1 MRRKSKVYVS
11 YHIEI
16 ISLCRNK
23 DNDTK
28 LSFYYYNGV
37 NILSIENLEK
47 TLKDEPLFENVTLG
61 LESGEKVGIVGKNGC
76 GKSTFLKTIS
86 GEITPDEGKIS
97 LRSGTNMVMLEQNV
111 TYPEGCTVMDYLY
124 LSKDK
129 NIETLKEYHK
139 ALGNGDERAYTALG
153 EKIEKEN
160 LWDIERSFLASITDM
175 GEDFSPESRMDSL
188 SGGEQKKV
196 AIARAFALRPGL
208 LLLDE
213 PTNHLDIKS
222 VEYIESWIKATSI
235 SVIIVT
241 HDRHILNECC
251 STIWELDRKHFYRHP
266 GSFSAYLERKEE
278 RIVMNEKE
286 QQRLQTIL
294 RRELKWLMRGPQART
309 GKDKNRKDRIEE
321 MQSSLEKVRD
331 DKMTEFSSLERRLGK
346 KILDL
351 TNIRKSY
358 DDRTLFSDFTFSFT
372 KGMKI
377 GLVGDNGSGKST
389 LLDIMDGRTLPDS
402 GSVDKGVNTVFGYYD
417 QLGRN
422 LESKKT
428 VLDYALDYGERVRY
442 SKGEDVTTARFL
454 EIFGFPSSM
463 HRTPIELLSGGERR
477 RLYLITR
484 LISNPNFLLL
494 DEPTNDIDIETMENL
509 EEYISSFPGC
519 AVISSHDRTFLD
531 CTVDMLFVI
540 ENEKVTLFPGNYT
553 QWKEEKER
561 IEAEKKSAEIVKE
574 KEKTERHNR
583 EKKGLSYKEEREKEQ
598 LEKEI
603 EEIEALIGKLE
614 ESFVTAEKTELGTL
628 QERTKLYEDKKILLD
643 EKTERWLE
651 LEEKTSN

>member
-1 MRRKSKVYVS
+1 M
-11 YHIEI
+11 
-16 ISLCRNK
+16 
-23 DNDTK
+23 
-28 LSFYYYNGV
+28 

-76 GKSTFLKTIS
+76 GKSTFLKTLS

-97 LRSGTNMVMLEQNV
+97 LRSGTNIVMLEQNV
-111 TYPEGCTVMDYLY
+111 IYPEGCTVMDYLY

-129 NIETLKEYHK
+129 NIETLKDYHK
-139 ALGNGDERAYTALG
+139 ALEKGDEKAYTALG

-251 STIWELDRKHFYRHP
+251 STIWELDRRHFYRHP
-266 GSFSAYLERKEE
+266 GSYSAYLERKEE

-331 DKMTEFSSLERRLGK
+331 DKMTEFTSLERRLGK

-351 TNIRKSY
+351 TEVSKKY
-358 DDRTLFSDFTFSFT
+358 GDRTLFSDFTFSFT

-377 GLVGDNGSGKST
+377 GLVGNNGSGKST

-402 GSVDKGVNTVFGYYD
+402 GNVDKGVNTVFGYYD

-477 RLYLITR
+477 RLYLIIR

-519 AVISSHDRTFLD
+519 AIISSHDRTFLD

-540 ENEKVTLFPGNYT
+540 ENQKITLFPGNYT

-561 IEAEKKSAEIVKE
+561 IEKEERITETVKE
-574 KEKTERHNR
+574 KERTERHGK
-583 EKKGLSYKEEREKEQ
+583 EKKGLSYKEAREKEM

-628 QERTKLYEDKKILLD
+628 QERTKLYEDKKNLLD

-651 LEEKTSN
+651 LEEKAST

>member
-1 MRRKSKVYVS
+1 M
-11 YHIEI
+11 
-16 ISLCRNK
+16 
-23 DNDTK
+23 
-28 LSFYYYNGV
+28 

-76 GKSTFLKTIS
+76 GKSTFLKTLS

-97 LRSGTNMVMLEQNV
+97 LRSGTNIVMLEQNV
-111 TYPEGCTVMDYLY
+111 IYPEGCTVMDYLY

-129 NIETLKEYHK
+129 NIETLKDYHK
-139 ALGNGDERAYTALG
+139 ALEKGDEKAYTALG

-251 STIWELDRKHFYRHP
+251 STIWELDRRHFYRHP
-266 GSFSAYLERKEE
+266 GSYSAYLERKEE

-331 DKMTEFSSLERRLGK
+331 DKMTEFTSLERRLGK

-351 TNIRKSY
+351 TEVSKKY
-358 DDRTLFSDFTFSFT
+358 GDRTLFSDFTFSFT

-377 GLVGDNGSGKST
+377 GLVGNNGSGKST

-402 GSVDKGVNTVFGYYD
+402 GNVDKGVNTVFGYYD

-519 AVISSHDRTFLD
+519 AMISSHDRTFLD

-540 ENEKVTLFPGNYT
+540 ENQKITLFPGNYT

-561 IEAEKKSAEIVKE
+561 IEKEEKITETVKD
-574 KEKTERHNR
+574 KERTERHGK
-583 EKKGLSYKEEREKEQ
+583 EKKGLSYKEAREKEM

-628 QERTKLYEDKKILLD
+628 QERTKLYEDKKNLLD

-651 LEEKTSN
+651 LEEKAST

>member
-1 MRRKSKVYVS
+1 M
-11 YHIEI
+11 
-16 ISLCRNK
+16 
-23 DNDTK
+23 
-28 LSFYYYNGV
+28 

-76 GKSTFLKTIS
+76 GKSTFLKTLS

-97 LRSGTNMVMLEQNV
+97 LRSGTNIVMLEQNV
-111 TYPEGCTVMDYLY
+111 KYPEGCTVMDYLY

-129 NIETLKEYHK
+129 NIETLKDYHK
-139 ALGNGDERAYTALG
+139 ALEKGDEKAYTALG

-235 SVIIVT
+235 SIIIVT

-251 STIWELDRKHFYRHP
+251 STIWELDRRHFYRHP
-266 GSFSAYLERKEE
+266 GSYSAYLERKEE

-351 TNIRKSY
+351 TNVSKSY

-389 LLDIMDGRTLPDS
+389 LLDIMYGRILPDR
-402 GSVDKGVNTVFGYYD
+402 GTVDKGVNTVFGYYD

-484 LISNPNFLLL
+484 LIANPNFLLL

-583 EKKGLSYKEEREKEQ
+583 EKKGLTYKEEREKEH

-603 EEIEALIGKLE
+603 EEIEALICKLE

-651 LEEKTSN
+651 LEEKASN

>member
-1 MRRKSKVYVS
+1 M
-11 YHIEI
+11 
-16 ISLCRNK
+16 
-23 DNDTK
+23 
-28 LSFYYYNGV
+28 

-86 GEITPDEGKIS
+86 GVITPDEGKIS

-129 NIETLKEYHK
+129 NIETLKEYHI
-139 ALGNGDERAYTALG
+139 ALENGDERVYTALG

-266 GSFSAYLERKEE
+266 GSFSSYLERKEE

-351 TNIRKSY
+351 TNVSKSY

-389 LLDIMDGRTLPDS
+389 LLDIMYGRILPDR
-402 GSVDKGVNTVFGYYD
+402 GTVDKGVNTVFGYYD

-484 LISNPNFLLL
+484 LIANPNFLLL

-583 EKKGLSYKEEREKEQ
+583 EKKGL
-598 LEKEI
+598 
-603 EEIEALIGKLE
+603 
-614 ESFVTAEKTELGTL
+614 T
-628 QERTKLYEDKKILLD
+628 
-643 EKTERWLE
+643 
-651 LEEKTSN
+651 

>member
-1 MRRKSKVYVS
+1 M
-11 YHIEI
+11 
-16 ISLCRNK
+16 
-23 DNDTK
+23 
-28 LSFYYYNGV
+28 

-76 GKSTFLKTIS
+76 GKSTFLKTLS

-97 LRSGTNMVMLEQNV
+97 LRSDTNIVMLEQNV
-111 TYPEGCTVMDYLY
+111 IYPEGCTVMDYLY

-129 NIETLKEYHK
+129 NIETLKDYHK
-139 ALGNGDERAYTALG
+139 ALEKGDEKAYTALG

-251 STIWELDRKHFYRHP
+251 STIWELDRRHFYRHP
-266 GSFSAYLERKEE
+266 GSYSAYLERKEE

-331 DKMTEFSSLERRLGK
+331 DKMTEFTSLERRLGK

-351 TNIRKSY
+351 TEVSKKY
-358 DDRTLFSDFTFSFT
+358 GDRTLFSDFTFSFT

-377 GLVGDNGSGKST
+377 GLVGNNGSGKST

-402 GSVDKGVNTVFGYYD
+402 GNVDKGVNTVFGYYD

-519 AVISSHDRTFLD
+519 AIISSHDRTFLD

-540 ENEKVTLFPGNYT
+540 ENQKITLFPGNYT

-561 IEAEKKSAEIVKE
+561 IEKEEKITETVKE
-574 KEKTERHNR
+574 KERTERHGK
-583 EKKGLSYKEEREKEQ
+583 EKKGLSYKEAREKEM

-628 QERTKLYEDKKILLD
+628 QERTKLYEDKKNLLD

-651 LEEKTSN
+651 LEEKAST

>member
-1 MRRKSKVYVS
+1 M
-11 YHIEI
+11 
-16 ISLCRNK
+16 
-23 DNDTK
+23 
-28 LSFYYYNGV
+28 

-139 ALGNGDERAYTALG
+139 ALGDGDERAYTALG

-603 EEIEALIGKLE
+603 EEIEAIIGKLE

-628 QERTKLYEDKKILLD
+628 QERTKLYEDNKILLD

-651 LEEKTSN
+651 LEEKASN

>member
-1 MRRKSKVYVS
+1 M
-11 YHIEI
+11 
-16 ISLCRNK
+16 
-23 DNDTK
+23 
-28 LSFYYYNGV
+28 

-86 GEITPDEGKIS
+86 GVITPDEGKIS

-129 NIETLKEYHK
+129 NIETLKEYHI
-139 ALGNGDERAYTALG
+139 ALENGDERVYTALG

-309 GKDKNRKDRIEE
+309 GKDKNR
-321 MQSSLEKVRD
+321 
-331 DKMTEFSSLERRLGK
+331 
-346 KILDL
+346 
-351 TNIRKSY
+351 
-358 DDRTLFSDFTFSFT
+358 
-372 KGMKI
+372 
-377 GLVGDNGSGKST
+377 
-389 LLDIMDGRTLPDS
+389 
-402 GSVDKGVNTVFGYYD
+402 
-417 QLGRN
+417 
-422 LESKKT
+422 
-428 VLDYALDYGERVRY
+428 
-442 SKGEDVTTARFL
+442 
-454 EIFGFPSSM
+454 
-463 HRTPIELLSGGERR
+463 
-477 RLYLITR
+477 
-484 LISNPNFLLL
+484 
-494 DEPTNDIDIETMENL
+494 
-509 EEYISSFPGC
+509 
-519 AVISSHDRTFLD
+519 
-531 CTVDMLFVI
+531 
-540 ENEKVTLFPGNYT
+540 
-553 QWKEEKER
+553 
-561 IEAEKKSAEIVKE
+561 
-574 KEKTERHNR
+574 
-583 EKKGLSYKEEREKEQ
+583 
-598 LEKEI
+598 
-603 EEIEALIGKLE
+603 
-614 ESFVTAEKTELGTL
+614 
-628 QERTKLYEDKKILLD
+628 
-643 EKTERWLE
+643 
-651 LEEKTSN
+651 

>member
-1 MRRKSKVYVS
+1 M
-11 YHIEI
+11 
-16 ISLCRNK
+16 
-23 DNDTK
+23 
-28 LSFYYYNGV
+28 

-86 GEITPDEGKIS
+86 GVITPDEGKIS

-129 NIETLKEYHK
+129 NIETLKEYHI
-139 ALGNGDERAYTALG
+139 ALENGDERVYTALG

-266 GSFSAYLERKEE
+266 GSFSSYLERKEE

-309 GKDKNRKDRIEE
+309 GKDKNRK
-321 MQSSLEKVRD
+321 EKR
-331 DKMTEFSSLERRLGK
+331 
-346 KILDL
+346 
-351 TNIRKSY
+351 SY
-358 DDRTLFSDFTFSFT
+358 
-372 KGMKI
+372 
-377 GLVGDNGSGKST
+377 
-389 LLDIMDGRTLPDS
+389 
-402 GSVDKGVNTVFGYYD
+402 
-417 QLGRN
+417 RN
-422 LESKKT
+422 
-428 VLDYALDYGERVRY
+428 
-442 SKGEDVTTARFL
+442 
-454 EIFGFPSSM
+454 
-463 HRTPIELLSGGERR
+463 
-477 RLYLITR
+477 
-484 LISNPNFLLL
+484 
-494 DEPTNDIDIETMENL
+494 
-509 EEYISSFPGC
+509 
-519 AVISSHDRTFLD
+519 
-531 CTVDMLFVI
+531 
-540 ENEKVTLFPGNYT
+540 
-553 QWKEEKER
+553 
-561 IEAEKKSAEIVKE
+561 
-574 KEKTERHNR
+574 
-583 EKKGLSYKEEREKEQ
+583 
-598 LEKEI
+598 
-603 EEIEALIGKLE
+603 
-614 ESFVTAEKTELGTL
+614 
-628 QERTKLYEDKKILLD
+628 
-643 EKTERWLE
+643 
-651 LEEKTSN
+651 

>member
-1 MRRKSKVYVS
+1 M
-11 YHIEI
+11 
-16 ISLCRNK
+16 
-23 DNDTK
+23 
-28 LSFYYYNGV
+28 
-37 NILSIENLEK
+37 SIENLEK
-47 TLKDEPLFENVTLG
+47 TVKDEPLFENVTLG

-76 GKSTFLKTIS
+76 GKSTFLRTIS
-86 GEITPDEGKIS
+86 GTIVPDEGKVS
-97 LRSGTNMVMLEQNV
+97 MRSNTNMVMLDQTV
-111 TYPEGCTVMDYLY
+111 TYPEGCTVREYLY
-124 LSKDK
+124 LSQDK
-129 NIETLKEYHK
+129 NIQTLKKYHE
-139 ALGNGDERAYTALG
+139 ALERGDERSYTELG

-160 LWDIERSFLASITDM
+160 LWDIERSFFASITDM
-175 GEDFSPESRMDSL
+175 GEDFSPETKMCNL

-196 AIARAFALRPGL
+196 AIARAFALRPDL

-266 GSFSAYLERKEE
+266 GSFSSYLERKEE

-351 TNIRKSY
+351 SNVEKSY
-358 DDRTLFSDFTFSFT
+358 DGRTLFSNFTFSFT

-389 LLDIMDGRTLPDS
+389 LLDIMEGRTLPDK
-402 GSVDKGVNTVFGYYD
+402 GTVDKGVNTVFGYYD

-428 VLDYALDYGERVRY
+428 VLDYALGFGERVRY
-442 SKGEDVTTARFL
+442 SKGEDVSTARFL
-454 EIFGFPSSM
+454 EIFGFPQSM

-519 AVISSHDRTFLD
+519 VVISSHDRTFLD
-531 CTVDMLFVI
+531 CTVDMLLVI
-540 ENEKVTLFPGNYT
+540 ENERVTLFPGNYT
-553 QWKEEKER
+553 EWKEEKER
-561 IEAEKKSAEIVKE
+561 EEAEKKNQLIVKE
-574 KEKTERHNR
+574 REKNERHNR
-583 EKKGLSYKEEREKEQ
+583 EKKGLSFKENKEKEA

-603 EEIEALIGKLE
+603 EELEVLISKLE
-614 ESFVTAEKTELGTL
+614 ESFATAEKTELGTL
-628 QERTKLYEDKKILLD
+628 AERTKLYENKKIELD

-651 LEEKTSN
+651 LEEKASP

>member
-1 MRRKSKVYVS
+1 M
-11 YHIEI
+11 
-16 ISLCRNK
+16 
-23 DNDTK
+23 
-28 LSFYYYNGV
+28 
-37 NILSIENLEK
+37 EK

-76 GKSTFLKTIS
+76 GKSTFLKTLS

-97 LRSGTNMVMLEQNV
+97 LRSGTNIVMLEQNV
-111 TYPEGCTVMDYLY
+111 IYPEGCTVMDYLY

-129 NIETLKEYHK
+129 NIETLKDYHK
-139 ALGNGDERAYTALG
+139 ALEKGDEKAYTALG

-251 STIWELDRKHFYRHP
+251 STIWELDRRHFYRHP
-266 GSFSAYLERKEE
+266 GSYSAYLERKEE

-331 DKMTEFSSLERRLGK
+331 DKMTEFTSLERRLGK

-351 TNIRKSY
+351 TEVSKKY
-358 DDRTLFSDFTFSFT
+358 GDRTLFSDFTFSFT

-377 GLVGDNGSGKST
+377 GLVGNNGSGKST

-402 GSVDKGVNTVFGYYD
+402 GNVDKGVNTVFGYYD

-519 AVISSHDRTFLD
+519 AMISSHDRTFLD

-540 ENEKVTLFPGNYT
+540 ENQKITLFPGNYT

-561 IEAEKKSAEIVKE
+561 IEKEEKITETVKE
-574 KEKTERHNR
+574 KERTERHGK
-583 EKKGLSYKEEREKEQ
+583 EKKGLSYKEAREKEM

-628 QERTKLYEDKKILLD
+628 QERTKLYEDKKNLLD

-651 LEEKTSN
+651 LEEKAST

>member
-1 MRRKSKVYVS
+1 M
-11 YHIEI
+11 
-16 ISLCRNK
+16 
-23 DNDTK
+23 
-28 LSFYYYNGV
+28 

-76 GKSTFLKTIS
+76 GKSTFLKTLS

-97 LRSGTNMVMLEQNV
+97 LRSGTNIVMLEQNV
-111 TYPEGCTVMDYLY
+111 IYPEGCTVMDYLY

-129 NIETLKEYHK
+129 NIETLKDYHK
-139 ALGNGDERAYTALG
+139 ALEKGDEKAYTALG

-251 STIWELDRKHFYRHP
+251 STIWELDRRHFYRHP
-266 GSFSAYLERKEE
+266 GSYSAYLERKEE

-331 DKMTEFSSLERRLGK
+331 DKMTEFTSLERRLGK

-351 TNIRKSY
+351 TEISKKY
-358 DDRTLFSDFTFSFT
+358 GDRTLFSDFTFSFT

-377 GLVGDNGSGKST
+377 GLVGNNGSGKST

-402 GSVDKGVNTVFGYYD
+402 GNVDKGVNTVFGYYD

-519 AVISSHDRTFLD
+519 AMISSHDRTFLD

-540 ENEKVTLFPGNYT
+540 ENQKITLFPGNYT

-561 IEAEKKSAEIVKE
+561 IEKEEKITETVKE
-574 KEKTERHNR
+574 KERTERHGK
-583 EKKGLSYKEEREKEQ
+583 EKKGLSYKEAREKEM

-628 QERTKLYEDKKILLD
+628 QERTKLYEDKKNLLD

-651 LEEKTSN
+651 LEEKAST